1 MLKAL
6 TLAAL
11 AVTLHSGSLA
21 ADTVTLAQAHQ
32 AYYTGQYGRSLAL
45 YRQLAEAGDAEAAE
59 RAGFMLFYGE
69 DVFGKQVQRNVP
81 KARELFMQAAM
92 AGRTG
97 ASFLMNMVGPQAD

>member
-1 MLKAL
+1 MLKAI

-11 AVTLHSGSLA
+11 TATLHTGSPA

-32 AYYTGQYGRSLAL
+32 AYYVGQYGRSLTL

-59 RAGFMLFYGE
+59 RAGFMLLYGE
-69 DVFGKQVQRNVP
+69 DVFGKQVQRNLP
-81 KARELFMQAAM
+81 KARELIMQAAM